1 MSINNGTYFPPA
13 SLDEL
18 IEKFPTPSV
27 AKTVRLIDYLDEGVP
42 GPEHF
47 TIGEGPVPT
56 LTLDGDG
63 DILIQVVAMS
73 ADPYLRVGIKP
84 GGGKNPGD
92 AMNGFVSGFVLASNS
107 EKWIPGDFVGAATDF
122 TNIQVLT
129 KAAQAKTMIWKLTG
143 FLDAEHL
150 SYGVGILG
158 MPGSTA
164 YGGLIDVLKPNKGET
179 LFVSAACGAV
189 GGLVGQIAKTQYN
202 CNVVGSCGGD
212 EKGAIILDKFKFDH
226 HVDYKKCDDEAAL
239 AAALKAA
246 APDGIDMY
254 FENVGGMHFEVAMS
268 ALRPK
273 GRIAVCGCIANYNNS
288 SANADGQQTSPGGAV
303 FNRINIGAMIY
314 SAQRIEG
321 FVCMPWLT
329 GQKGNFLSDMAKW
342 LHEGAFAV
350 PEETHFQGIENWAAG
365 FQSLF
370 TGANKG
376 KVVIM
381 V

>member
-1 MSINNGTYFPPA
+1 MSNNNGTYFPPA
-13 SLDEL
+13 SLEEL
-18 IEKFPTPSV
+18 IKKFPTPLV
-27 AKTVRLIDYLDEGVP
+27 AKTVRLIDCLDEGVP

-47 TIGEGPVPT
+47 TIGEGAVPT
-56 LTLDGDG
+56 LPLEGGDG

-73 ADPYLRVGIKP
+73 ADPYLRGGIKP
-84 GGGKNPGD
+84 GRGKHPGD

-107 EKWIPGDFVGAATDF
+107 AKWVPGDFIGAATDF

-129 KAAQAKTMIWKLTG
+129 KAAQAKTIIWKLTG
-143 FLDAEHL
+143 FLDADHL
-150 SYGVGILG
+150 SYGIGILG

-164 YGGLIDVLKPNKGET
+164 YGGLIDVLRPNEGET

-202 CNVVGSCGGD
+202 CKVVGSCGGD
-212 EKGAIILDKFKFDH
+212 EKGAIILNKFKFDH
-226 HVDYKKCDDEAAL
+226 HVDYKKCEDEAAL
-239 AAALKAA
+239 AAALKAE

-273 GRIAVCGCIANYNNS
+273 GRIAVCGCIANYNQPSAS
-288 SANADGQQTSPGGAV
+288 SVSPGGAI
-303 FNRINIGAMIY
+303 FNRINISNMIY

-329 GQKGNFLSDMAKW
+329 GQKGNFLPDMAKW
-342 LHEGAFAV
+342 LHEGAFAA
-350 PEETHFQGIENWAAG
+350 PEETHFQGIENWATG

>member
-56 LTLDGDG
+56 LTPDGDG

-73 ADPYLRVGIKP
+73 ADPYLRGGIKP
-84 GGGKNPGD
+84 GRGKKPGD

-107 EKWIPGDFVGAATDF
+107 EKWIPGDFVGASTDF

-129 KAAQAKTMIWKLTG
+129 KAAQAKTAIWKLTG

-226 HVDYKKCDDEAAL
+226 HVDYKKCD
-239 AAALKAA
+239 
-246 APDGIDMY
+246 
-254 FENVGGMHFEVAMS
+254 ENVGGMHFQVAMS

-273 GRIAVCGCIANYNNS
+273 GRIAICGCIANYNNA
-288 SANADGQQTSPGGAV
+288 SASVDGQQTSPV
-303 FNRINIGAMIY
+303 LNHINIGAMIY

-321 FVCMPWLT
+321 FMCRPWLS

-350 PEETHFQGIENWAAG
+350 PEETHFQGIENWATG